1 MVITKK
7 ISKNIYTKGN
17 EKRFKWYVT
26 KKNQLNTK
34 EVMEREIKM
43 YKTYLGKQ
51 YTKTCKIEQK
61 QDSKGMY
68 L

>member
-7 ISKNIYTKGN
+7 ISKNIYTKEN
-17 EKRFKWYVT
+17 EKRVKWYVT

-34 EVMEREIKM
+34 EVMERGIKM